1 MSSWKQYG
9 GRDKFENMNNLTV
22 NTLVCENFV
31 MRSQYF
37 GDWKFTGSLD
47 VSQDAIIRG
56 DLNVY
61 KNSDFSGNVIIRGQL
76 TVLGTDISGSVGVSE
91 DIVVKRNIFLGP
103 DTAPKSN
110 LSGTNYMVGINKQ
123 NTDLYAT
130 LDISGNIERTIDIHA
145 YVPNNKNVI
154 ARNINNQG
162 ITVNVEPTRAY
173 IDFYVDNSMNLT
185 TENRGGR
192 ILYEPGGV
200 LTVDVSS
207 AFRVLPAA
215 IFSSKTTDVALGK
228 EAVVIFDS
236 SDNVSP
242 YLYYYYNDLSYNS
255 GDAANIVSVDY
266 SSNVFLT
273 MRNRAGAGLAV
284 GGGYL
289 PGNMIMGSL
298 ALTDTNNVKHSAMN
312 IISGNFNKQI
322 RTAIGVNKH
331 SVVKE
336 SNGINKY
343 AMEINGPLKMGHQ
356 ELNIAAETTFEILGQ
371 CFYDNSGFAFGTP
384 TKEDSLYN
392 QYVLT
397 TSDGGFTWTR
407 TKFIKTVSDNLETL
421 DINFNAGYSSKTEPL
436 YLVGGEQNFLYYSN
450 NYGVSWTNIIVVNT
464 VSINLVS
471 IYLSPNKSRLI
482 IGCYVSANNY
492 YRILNSSGLGNVS
505 TVLGSQID
513 VGLSSIYAI
522 DGFDNTFAYI
532 IGGGGIRKFDITNN
546 TYTSIVGSGTFYGL
560 KFYYDGVKYHSIVV
574 GANSIYYSHDVVT
587 GIWSNVSISGTLR
600 SVYIVNS
607 LTAYAVG
614 DGGTIMFSTDG
625 YATWRKFTYDE
636 LNYMGNASRLWNTNL
651 KNVWSRG
658 ANDLIITGTITN
670 YVSNSIVGKSYIF
683 DLFYPY
689 FFNHN
694 DYNVL
699 EVSGNMVMSGDLH
712 IDDAGRLM
720 TNNNSFYILP
730 ENASQIYI
738 GNTAIGGKTNV
749 LNNFDVC
756 GNAVIY
762 GNLDVEQNTR
772 SLKMALGKKT
782 IETGYTLD
790 ISGNVSAKNGFIHQ
804 W

>member
-9 GRDKFENMNNLTV
+9 GRDNFENMNNLTV

-31 MRSQYF
+31 LRNRYL
-37 GDWKFTGSLD
+37 GDWKVTGSLD
-47 VSQDAIIRG
+47 VSQDAIFRG
-56 DLNVY
+56 SLNVY

-76 TVLGTDISGSVGVSE
+76 TVLGTDISGSVAVSA

-103 DTAPKSN
+103 DTAQKSN
-110 LSGTNYMVGINKQ
+110 LSGTNYMVGINRQ
-123 NTDLYAT
+123 NTDLHAT
-130 LDISGNIERTIDIHA
+130 LDISGNRERTIDIHA

-154 ARNINNQG
+154 ARNINDQG

-200 LTVDVSS
+200 LTVDASN
-207 AFRVLPAA
+207 AFRVLPTAV
-215 IFSSKTTDVALGK
+215 FSRKLTDVPIGK
-228 EAVVIFDS
+228 EAVSIFDS
-236 SDNVSP
+236 FDNAAP

-298 ALTDTNNVKHSAMN
+298 ALTDANNVKHSAMN

-336 SNGINKY
+336 SDGINKY

-356 ELNIAAETTFEILGQ
+356 ELNVAAETTFEILGQ

-384 TKEDSLYN
+384 TKEGLYYN

-397 TSDGGFTWTR
+397 TSDGGFTWTL
-407 TKFIKTVSDNLETL
+407 TKFIKTGIDNLETS

-450 NYGVSWTNIIVVNT
+450 NYGISWTNVTISSVAIMNIQAV
-464 VSINLVS
+464 
-471 IYLSPNKSRLI
+471 YLSPNKSCLI
-482 IGCYVSANNY
+482 IAGIFGSN
-492 YRILNSSGLGNVS
+492 YRILNSNAFPSG
-505 TVLGSQID
+505 TVDTGAQID

-532 IGGGGIRKFDITNN
+532 IGDGGIRKFVITNN

-560 KFYYDGVKYHSIVV
+560 KFYYDVTKYHSIVV
-574 GANSIYYSHDVVT
+574 GANSIYYSHDVVA

-636 LNYMGNASRLWNTNL
+636 LNYMGNSSILWNTNL

-694 DYNVL
+694 AYNVL

-712 IDDAGRLM
+712 IDDYGRLM
-720 TNNNSFYILP
+720 TNNSSFYILP

-738 GNTAIGGKTNV
+738 GNTSVGGKTNV

-782 IETGYTLD
+782 IEAGYTLD